1 MSGCGPERVPLP
13 TGSLGTMGTHRFREC
28 WLKSSDV
35 RSTIAEQGFTHPDVG
50 WISGSVFPE
59 RPRVEAEERARL
71 KALRDN
77 PALPLVYLDVRCAQR
92 TVGGGCHGLR
102 GVPRGGR
109 GGSPLGRGAGAGMAC
124 SAGAG
129 GRESAMFR

>member
-1 MSGCGPERVPLP
+1 MMSGCGPERVPLP

-77 PALPLVYLDVRCAQR
+77 PALPLVYLDVRCAQS
-92 TVGGGCHGLR
+92 TVEAVATARLPRLGGFAQGT
-102 GVPRGGR
+102 PWGGEE
-109 GGSPLGRGAGAGMAC
+109 GQGAAC
-124 SAGAG
+124 SVGVG
-129 GRESAMFR
+129 TL